1 MKQISSPR
9 SRIQIPWFPGG
20 ASGVW
25 NAHIVCEA
33 NQEGDPKKLITKT
46 QQQNTALIDNYD
58 KNFQR
63 RETGVPNNHNFICE
77 SGQVIMIMIM
87 IMIMI
92 ITIVIVIVIV
102 IIIIIIIIIIINI
115 VIISISI
122 SITIQL
128 PLLLLLS

>member
-9 SRIQIPWFPGG
+9 SRIQIPWFSGG

-25 NAHIVCEA
+25 NAHVVCEA
-33 NQEGDPKKLITKT
+33 NREGDPKKLITKI
-46 QQQNTALIDNYD
+46 QQQNTALIDNS
-58 KNFQR
+58 
-63 RETGVPNNHNFICE
+63 GVPNTHNFICE
-77 SGQVIMIMIM
+77 SGRIIVTMIMIM

-92 ITIVIVIVIV
+92 TT
-102 IIIIIIIIIIINI
+102 IIIIIIIIINI